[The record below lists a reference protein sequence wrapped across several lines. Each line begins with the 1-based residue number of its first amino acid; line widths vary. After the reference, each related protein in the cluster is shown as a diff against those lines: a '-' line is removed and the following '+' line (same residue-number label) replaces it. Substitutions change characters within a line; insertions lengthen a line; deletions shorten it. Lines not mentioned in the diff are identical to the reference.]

1 MVVQSV
7 RCPTAT
13 ATAPHLLGC
22 KMTSVMRASESG
34 LKGQAFTATCHAVCM
49 AVICKIVK
57 AYAGMMPVIPKAW
70 IVPAHV
76 ALAVIAPKPHKVNA
90 GLRMEFFMGH
100 TRCVKQTHAGAVM
113 DGQWT
118 VMGIVSLSIMQQVAG
133 VQTVKQWISEMAS
146 SRLISIVLNSR
157 VAHQTA

>member
-1 MVVQSV
+1 
-7 RCPTAT
+7 
-13 ATAPHLLGC
+13 
-22 KMTSVMRASESG
+22 
-34 LKGQAFTATCHAVCM
+34 M
-49 AVICKIVK
+49 AVIWKIVK
-57 AYAGMMPVIPKAW
+57 AYVGVMLVIPKAW

-76 ALAVIAPKPHKVNA
+76 VLAVIASKPHKVNA
-90 GLRMEFFMGH
+90 GLRMEFGMGH

-113 DGQWT
+113 DGQRT

-133 VQTVKQWISEMAS
+133 VEQVKNWISVMAS